1 MMDAARPSTVRADEP
16 TLLRLSRRPQTKL
29 HVSLTPKNRI
39 RNVARRRPARRR
51 LIFDAEKGPDEMTVD
66 HEQLENELK
75 EELKRNVD
83 EKCAKWGIDFWA
95 DPAEGVYFR

>member
-1 MMDAARPSTVRADEP
+1 
-16 TLLRLSRRPQTKL
+16 
-29 HVSLTPKNRI
+29 
-39 RNVARRRPARRR
+39 

-95 DPAEGVYFR
+95 DPAAGVYFR